1 METVICLKQNFGMLL
16 LITVLFVIVFNAGVL
31 TGSGYFHREIYG
43 TYNEIVSN
51 RKQSSNVSKKRHT
64 DTSSNKIRASDISDD
79 KGYRDL
85 RAKQNDKALGRA
97 VDSFDNTNTNTPI
110 KKSLFDPAT
119 NSNAIAILSDLLQQ
133 LADKNKAEQ
142 AKSKPDLRENPEL
155 TDAHS
160 NKTPAVKSKN
170 QPDSSSY
177 TDLTDSENASNEKI
191 DVLAIETPT
200 STSTS
205 DLTTEETSP
214 STTSLSTTADVSDS
228 YTSADVESLDEL
240 VATLPT
246 TTTTTITDLSR
257 LSDDSKQVSSSKI
270 LFNSSLMLL
279 KNSSKSASSK
289 SSENLKSSSAVIL
302 AVNSSIASEVIDADN
317 NNEPALTMEQAR
329 CGSTIYSVLD
339 ETIDAVS
346 LKKVFR
352 ACLYNTTAKTDKEP
366 EAFRAL
372 FTEQNFNFVY
382 CPAHSASFSEFRRPA
397 VALASFPG
405 SGNTW
410 VRHLVEQLTGRK
422 FSVHYIVHQYM
433 YQQ

>member
-31 TGSGYFHREIYG
+31 TGSGYFHQGIYG
-43 TYNEIVSN
+43 TSNEIVSN

-64 DTSSNKIRASDISDD
+64 DTSSNKIRASDIPND

-85 RAKQNDKALGRA
+85 RAKQDDKALGRA
-97 VDSFDNTNTNTPI
+97 VDSFDNTNTNTSI

-119 NSNAIAILSDLLQQ
+119 NSNAVAILSDLLQQ

-142 AKSKPDLRENPEL
+142 AKSKPDFSDNPEL

-160 NKTPAVKSKN
+160 NKSPAVKSKN
-170 QPDSSSY
+170 QSDSSRY

-191 DVLAIETPT
+191 DELAIETPT

-214 STTSLSTTADVSDS
+214 STNSLSTTAYVSDS
-228 YTSADVESLDEL
+228 DPSADVESLDEL
-240 VATLPT
+240 VATLP
-246 TTTTTITDLSR
+246 TTTTITDLSR

-317 NNEPALTMEQAR
+317 NNEPALKMEQAR

-352 ACLYNTTAKTDKEP
+352 ACLYNTTAKIDKEP

-372 FTEQNFNFVY
+372 FTEQNFKFVY
-382 CPAHSASFSEFRRPA
+382 CPARSVTFSEFRRPA

-422 FSVHYIVHQYM
+422 FSIISVRQYM
-433 YQQ
+433 YQ